1 MSIYVSGRIEVKHAV
16 PENIAAQALDW
27 ARPFLPPDRGLAGM
41 QRITSMYL
49 DSPELTFYRWHRERQ
64 AHRFK
69 LRVRAY
75 GDRPS
80 GRVFAEVKEK
90 HGSVRRKHRVALS
103 TVGLN
108 VLLTDD
114 GSRGICPPE
123 STPALWE
130 FIARQRAY
138 TARPRLLVS
147 DLREALRE
155 PRGAGEVAVT
165 VDREIVYQTTD
176 RAAVTGDPE
185 RWRPVPLPWRMQA
198 TAILELKYAGH
209 VPPEWMATLL
219 RQIRPY
225 RVSFSKYAAAIR
237 QDASRSPW

>member
-1 MSIYVSGRIEVKHAV
+1 MSVHAVARIEVKHAV

-27 ARPFLPPDRGLAGM
+27 ARPFLPSDRGLAGV

-49 DSPELTFYRWHRERQ
+49 DSPELTFYRWHRERE

-80 GRVFAEVKEK
+80 ERVFAEVKEK
-90 HGSVRRKHRVALS
+90 HGRVRRKHRVALP
-103 TVGLN
+103 TVALN
-108 VLLTDD
+108 GLLTDN
-114 GSRGICPPE
+114 GSNRLCPTE

-138 TARPRLLVS
+138 TARPRMLVS
-147 DLREALRE
+147 NLREALRE
-155 PRGAGEVAVT
+155 PRGAGEIAVT
-165 VDREIVYQTTD
+165 VDREIAYQTTD
-176 RAAVTGDPE
+176 RADVTGDPDK
-185 RWRPVPLPWRMQA
+185 WRTVPLPWRMQA
-198 TAILELKYAGH
+198 TAILELKYTGH

-237 QDASRSPW
+237 QDPT